1 MLSIE
6 WDVVVFFIV
15 GILILYGVGWLLLVP
30 LRRVLWF
37 LFNSIAGILSLL
49 LLGSLGS
56 GIGIVA
62 VANPFSAVMTGFLGL
77 PGLVLVLLIQ
87 NLL

>member
-1 MLSIE
+1 MFSIE
-6 WDVVVFFIV
+6 WDVVIFFAL

-56 GIGIVA
+56 EIGIVA
-62 VANPFSAVMTGFLGL
+62 VANPFSALITGFLGL